1 MDKTVSLFLRQNGVY
16 TIPMF
21 LSCICI
27 SAMRKLSR
35 HFENANRKQ
44 WGTFKHNS
52 NWQSCQHPSWR
63 VDLVSISVHSSI
75 QVNGHP
81 GEHDRTPSIIL
92 DFASKIRLSP
102 GTSPI
107 LVNMHKACFSQFLLL
122 VDIISTALTS
132 LSLHLKRRCELAFDM
147 ISDFQP
153 LTAVCSENS
162 PPFQLSSA

>member
-1 MDKTVSLFLRQNGVY
+1 
-16 TIPMF
+16 
-21 LSCICI
+21 
-27 SAMRKLSR
+27 MRKLSR

-107 LVNMHKACFSQFLLL
+107 LVNMHKACFSQLLLL

-132 LSLHLKRRCELAFDM
+132 LSLHLKGRFELAFDM
-147 ISDFQP
+147 ISDFQLLCLLKTLP
-153 LTAVCSENS
+153 LSN
-162 PPFQLSSA
+162 

>member
-1 MDKTVSLFLRQNGVY
+1 MDMTVSLFLRQSGVY

-81 GEHDRTPSIIL
+81 GEYDRTPSIIL

-107 LVNMHKACFSQFLLL
+107 LVIMHKACFSQFLLL
-122 VDIISTALTS
+122 VDTISSALT
-132 LSLHLKRRCELAFDM
+132 SLHLKRRSELAFDM

-153 LTAVCSENS
+153 LTAVPSENS